1 MSDKPIHDYGNEALH
16 RRDLHPD
23 PIEQF
28 RKWFGE
34 AVETISHLPEAMTL
48 ATADERGRP
57 SARLLLLKGVDGAGF
72 TFFTNYDSRK
82 AVELSANPYAAL
94 VFWWPPLEKQVRIEG
109 AVQLVSEEESDLYF
123 ATRPRGSQ
131 LGAWASNQS
140 GTISEDVLEKQ
151 LAEAELRY
159 QDRPVPR
166 PPHWGGFRLIP
177 EMIEFWQGRPNRLH
191 DRFRYRREDG
201 NWIIERLAP

>member
-16 RRDLHPD
+16 RGDLHPD

-28 RKWFGE
+28 RKWFVE

>member
-1 MSDKPIHDYGNEALH
+1 MSDKPIHDYGNEALR

-28 RKWFGE
+28 QKWFGE

-109 AVQLVSEEESDLYF
+109 AVQPVSEEESDLYF

-140 GTISEDVLEKQ
+140 GTIAEDVLEEQ

-159 QDRPVPR
+159 QGSPVPR